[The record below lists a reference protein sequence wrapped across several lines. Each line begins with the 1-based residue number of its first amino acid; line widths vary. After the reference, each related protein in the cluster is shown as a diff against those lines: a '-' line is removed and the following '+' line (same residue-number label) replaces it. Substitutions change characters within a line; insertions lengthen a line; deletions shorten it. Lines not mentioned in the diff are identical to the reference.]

1 LNDSIGQRLRSAR
14 ERKGLT
20 LSEVSTKIRVRESIL
35 KLIEN
40 NDFEKVGADVYVRGH
55 IRSMANFLGLDTNEL
70 MSLYPKSVDDN
81 SDPDIPVENI
91 EAQSLESNL
100 TNATSFEL
108 SGSLFNPV
116 EKFKTK
122 SGTNWSVVMAGA
134 LAVIT
139 LISIGSVI
147 VSTINSPSTDV
158 VAEETITTPSPA
170 VTTNKSENE
179 NLTAAVP
186 TPGVDVL
193 IQAVGSSSWVRAT
206 DLNDVELFEGII
218 RDGQEQRVGSVEGVK
233 LLLGNAGALNLTVNG
248 QVLGKA
254 GGNGEVVRVEFGPE
268 GPVQ

>member
-1 LNDSIGQRLRSAR
+1 MQDSIGKRLRNAR
-14 ERKGLT
+14 ESKGLS

-40 NDFEKVGADVYVRGH
+40 NEFEKVGADVYVRGH
-55 IRSMANFLGLDTNEL
+55 IRSMANFLGLDSNEL
-70 MSLYPKSVDDN
+70 MSLYPNNVDDN
-81 SDPDIPVENI
+81 SDPDIPVDKI
-91 EAQSLESNL
+91 ETQSLETNLSNAASL
-100 TNATSFEL
+100 EL
-108 SGSLFNPV
+108 SGGLFNPV

-134 LAVIT
+134 LALIT

-147 VSTINSPSTDV
+147 VSTLNSPTSEP
-158 VAEETITTPSPA
+158 VAEETVITPTPA

-186 TPGVDVL
+186 NPGVDVL
-193 IQAVGSSSWVRAT
+193 IQAVGASSWVRVT
-206 DLNDVELFEGII
+206 DINDVELFEGII

>member
-1 LNDSIGQRLRSAR
+1 MQDSIGQRLRFAR
-14 ERKGLT
+14 ESKGLT
-20 LSEVSTKIRVRESIL
+20 LSEVSSKIRVRESLL

-40 NDFEKVGADVYVRGH
+40 DDFANVGAEVYVRGH
-55 IRSMANFLGLDTNEL
+55 IRAMATFLGLDLDEL
-70 MSLYPKSVDDN
+70 MSLYPNSSDDN
-81 SDPDIPVENI
+81 YDPVSPVEN
-91 EAQSLESNL
+91 LESQSQDTSL
-100 TNATSFEL
+100 TRISTFEL
-108 SGSLFNPV
+108 SGRFFNPV
-116 EKFKTK
+116 EKVKIR
-122 SGTNWSVVMAGA
+122 SGTNWSVIMAGA

-147 VSTINSPSTDV
+147 VSTINSPNTDV
-158 VAEETITTPSPA
+158 VAEETAITPSPE
-170 VTTNKSENE
+170 VTTNKSANE

-186 TPGVDVL
+186 SIGVDVL
-193 IQAVGSSSWVRAT
+193 IQAVGASSWVRAT
-206 DLNDVELFEGII
+206 DINDVELFEGII